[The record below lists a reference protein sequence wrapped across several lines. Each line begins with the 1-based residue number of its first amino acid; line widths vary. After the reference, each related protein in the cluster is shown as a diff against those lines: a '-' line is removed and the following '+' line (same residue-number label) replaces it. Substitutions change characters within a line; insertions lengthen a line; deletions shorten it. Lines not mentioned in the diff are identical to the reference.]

1 VSIGLEELNAN
12 YIPVVK
18 VQMVYNDQV
27 SEEKSPSYPLG
38 TDDHIRVNQAI
49 KTLLEQQGK
58 K

>member
-1 VSIGLEELNAN
+1 
-12 YIPVVK
+12 
-18 VQMVYNDQV
+18 MVYNDQV